1 MDGTFILI
9 ISTLAINY
17 IWRKIDINLERD
29 F

>member
-9 ISTLAINY
+9 VSTLIINY
-17 IWRKIDINLERD
+17 LWRKIDINLEKD

>member
-1 MDGTFILI
+1 MDGTFVLV
-9 ISTLAINY
+9 ISTLTINY